1 MKRRRRNRERSEGV
15 RIKSTDT
22 LEVVSL
28 PRIGNTPPHVEI
40 LQPKRGYL
48 IYFPLDEVGQLRKA
62 LKRIREQT

>member
-1 MKRRRRNRERSEGV
+1 V